1 MDGPLATLQRCSV
14 CCGKLLQ
21 VMDVN
26 LRCVQLQ
33 VCYIDK
39 GANAYREQVVST
51 KPTMREEQHTD
62 SVEKHMKDGSL

>member
-1 MDGPLATLQRCSV
+1 
-14 CCGKLLQ
+14 
-21 VMDVN
+21 MDVN